1 MLIQIQANRCIKD
14 IKMKLQPE
22 EVVESIARLSHENKQ
37 QFVNTLVTKWPTLA
51 GHVSSMIYAELQDLD
66 VNSDFS
72 AKDDIYKK

>member
-1 MLIQIQANRCIKD
+1 
-14 IKMKLQPE
+14 MKLQADQ
-22 EVVESIARLSHENKQ
+22 VVESIARLSHEDKLK
-37 QFVNTLVTKWPTLA
+37 FANTLVTKWPTLA